1 MVFRTLFT
9 TKGAGVGKTA
19 RNEQKKLRATA
30 FNSLGIGIA
39 MAGIYVPMLGF
50 YFGGLKSFDPRIILP
65 VAVLAAIIA
74 FFFHRAGV
82 GALADLED

>member
-1 MVFRTLFT
+1 MPFT
-9 TKGAGVGKTA
+9 ARRAGMGKTA

-30 FNSLGIGIA
+30 FNSLGVGIA
-39 MAGIYVPMLGF
+39 MAGIYLPMLGF
-50 YFGGLKSFDPRIILP
+50 YLGGLKSFDPFIILL

>member
-1 MVFRTLFT
+1 MVSQTLFSG
-9 TKGAGVGKTA
+9 GASMGKTA

-30 FNSLGIGIA
+30 FNSLGVGVA
-39 MAGIYVPMLGF
+39 MAGIYVPTLGF
-50 YFGGLKSFDPRIILP
+50 YLGGLKSFDPLITLP